1 MDVCGGGGGR
11 GGVGGAIT
19 AAENHLIREIMS
31 CHGYQS
37 SFYVIGWICA
47 A

>member
-1 MDVCGGGGGR
+1 MDVRGGGAAGGAAR
-11 GGVGGAIT
+11 GGIT
-19 AAENHLIREIMS
+19 AAGNHLIRKIMS

-37 SFYVIGWICA
+37 SFYVIGWIYA

>member
-1 MDVCGGGGGR
+1 MVVVEG
-11 GGVGGAIT
+11 GGVGGEIT